1 MKLAIGTVQFGMDY
15 GIANDHGKVKHAEVS
30 KILKKA
36 KNAGIDTLDTAIDY
50 GNSEEILGNSG
61 LNSWKVITKLPGIP
75 EECKNIDT
83 WVESNLLSSL
93 KKLKVNKLSGLM
105 LHRPSDLLVRKNR
118 LWDIL
123 NELKANGVIDSI
135 GYSIYSPSELD
146 ILYNDFSPDLIQ
158 APYNIMDR
166 RLKNTGWLNRLSN
179 NNVEVHTRSCFLQG
193 LLLLAPNK
201 RPNKFK
207 KWNDLFLLWDNWLK
221 KNKLSALDACLNFVY
236 QEKNISRVVVGID
249 NNTQLNEII
258 EALVF
263 KKMLDIPE
271 SISSEDIDLINP
283 ANWLKL

>member
-15 GIANDHGKVKHAEVS
+15 GIANNHGKVQHIEVS

-61 LNSWKVITKLPGIP
+61 VDSWKVITKLPGIP
-75 EECKNIDT
+75 KECKNIDS

-93 KKLKVNKLSGLM
+93 KRLKVNKLKGLM
-105 LHRPSDLLVRKNR
+105 LHRPSDLLVKKNR

-123 NELKANGVIDSI
+123 NELKASGVMDSI

-146 ILYNDFSPDLIQ
+146 ILYNDFTPDLIQ
-158 APYNIMDR
+158 APYNIIDR

-193 LLLLAPNK
+193 LLLLSPCK

-221 KNKLSALDACLNFVY
+221 KNELSSLAACLNFVY
-236 QEKNISRVVVGID
+236 QEKKISRVVVGID

-258 EALVF
+258 DALAI